1 MTKWKHKKYTPIG
14 LDLAAT
20 SLRGVQLVR
29 SHRALHVFKA
39 LEVTVPNGADRQNT
53 LVTDWAD
60 DPQAVADLLERLVN
74 RGGFVGREVVLHC
87 PAEKLD
93 MRMIE
98 IPIGNE
104 ELPREAI
111 LGVLKLQ
118 MGGKL
123 PMPVEQVVFDYV
135 SLEHDRDRG
144 LMHLMAVSADGDWIK
159 QRIDLVASAGLRCV
173 GVDALAYAQ
182 TRLVGSVFSQGRSWS
197 EQIDHL
203 PAEASDHQENA
214 ALTALLDIGFGGST
228 LTVCNHRGPIF
239 CRRFS
244 LGGDKLT
251 DTLAQR
257 LLIDNMQAEK
267 LKRAYGLDYQARCM
281 SLADNSREQ
290 LSGAAGGGPEAT
302 SSATATADLKTE
314 AQGEMAKA
322 IYTSLQSE
330 LNDYVLALTRSLNY
344 VITTAGGLRLEKF
357 LLCGGGAHLKKLADF
372 FAAQFEL
379 PVEIISHP
387 LLEEIIAHLPATR
400 AQRGAW
406 ATALG
411 LALAKETD

>member
-1 MTKWKHKKYTPIG
+1 
-14 LDLAAT
+14 
-20 SLRGVQLVR
+20 
-29 SHRALHVFKA
+29 
-39 LEVTVPNGADRQNT
+39 
-53 LVTDWAD
+53 
-60 DPQAVADLLERLVN
+60 
-74 RGGFVGREVVLHC
+74 
-87 PAEKLD
+87 
-93 MRMIE
+93 
-98 IPIGNE
+98 
-104 ELPREAI
+104 
-111 LGVLKLQ
+111 

-123 PMPVEQVVFDYV
+123 PMPVEQAVFDYV
-135 SLEHDRDRG
+135 LLEHDRDRG

-159 QRIDLVASAGLRCV
+159 QRIDLVESVGLRCV
-173 GVDALAYAQ
+173 GVDALAYAH
-182 TRLVGSVFSQGRSWS
+182 TRLVGSASSQGRCSVS
-197 EQIDHL
+197 KQIDHL
-203 PAEASDHQENA
+203 PTEASDHQENA
-214 ALTALLDIGFGGST
+214 ALTALLDIGFAGST
-228 LTVCNHRGPIF
+228 LTVCNHRGPVF

-244 LGGDKLT
+244 LGGYKLT
-251 DTLAQR
+251 DILAQR
-257 LLIDNMQAEK
+257 LLIDNIQAEK

-281 SLADNSREQ
+281 SPADNSREQ
-290 LSGAAGGGPEAT
+290 LSGAAGAGPGAT

-314 AQGEMAKA
+314 SQGEMAKA

-357 LLCGGGAHLKKLADF
+357 LLCGGGAHLKNLADF

-411 LALAKETD
+411 LALAKEVN